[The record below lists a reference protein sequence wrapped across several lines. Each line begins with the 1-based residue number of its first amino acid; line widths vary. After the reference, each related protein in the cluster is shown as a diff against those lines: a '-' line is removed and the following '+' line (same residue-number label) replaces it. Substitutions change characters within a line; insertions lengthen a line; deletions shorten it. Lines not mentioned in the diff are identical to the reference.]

1 MAKYLAQR
9 LVGLLLVVLGVAT
22 VVFFAIRI
30 AGDPVALLVGQNASA
45 EDIERLRHSLG
56 LDQPLL
62 IQYVRF
68 LQGAMTFDLGQ
79 SLRYRQPVVDL
90 IAAALP
96 TTVQLTVTAMVL
108 AVIVALPTGILAA
121 LRPGS
126 LVDLGAM
133 SVAVVGQAMPVFW
146 LGILLILVFSVGL
159 RWFPTGGWGSPE
171 NFVLPTLALGTYA
184 TARISRLV
192 RSGMVE
198 VLSQDYIR
206 TARSKGIS
214 EMRIVLRHALKNA
227 AIPVVTVIALEFG
240 ALLGGAVITET
251 IFAIPG
257 LGRLAVSSVFSRDY
271 PVVQGVVF
279 VAAIAVSVVNLSVD
293 LFYTYLDPR
302 IRLSRES

>member
-293 LFYTYLDPR
+293 LLYTYLDPR

>member
-1 MAKYLAQR
+1 MAKYFAQR

-45 EDIERLRHSLG
+45 EDIERLRRSLG

-62 IQYVRF
+62 VQYVRF

-108 AVIVALPTGILAA
+108 AIIVALPTGILAA

-214 EMRIVLRHALKNA
+214 EVRIVLRHALKNA

>member
-1 MAKYLAQR
+1 MARYIAQR
-9 LVGLLLVVLGVAT
+9 LLGLLIVVLGVAT

-30 AGDPVALLVGQNASA
+30 AGDPVALLVGQNATA
-45 EDIERLRHSLG
+45 EDIERLRRSLG

-62 IQYVRF
+62 VQYARF
-68 LQGAMTFDLGQ
+68 LQGAVTLDLGD
-79 SLRYRQPVVDL
+79 SLRYRQPVTDL
-90 IAAALP
+90 IGAALP
-96 TTVQLTVTAMVL
+96 TTIQLTVAAMAL

-126 LVDLGAM
+126 FMDLGAM
-133 SVAVVGQAMPVFW
+133 SVAVLGQAMPVFW

-171 NFVLPTLALGTYA
+171 HFVLPTIALGTYA

-206 TARSKGIS
+206 TARSKGLT
-214 EMRIVLRHALKNA
+214 EGRVVLRHALKNA

-251 IFAIPG
+251 IFAVPG
-257 LGRLAVSSVFSRDY
+257 LGRLAVSSVFTRDY

-293 LFYTYLDPR
+293 LLYTYLDPR
-302 IRLSRES
+302 IRLGQES